1 MFKRS
6 SLKKLNNSYQSRL
19 IVFLFCISV
28 VLFLYEIFR
37 VDVFIG
43 YIDGQFYYSYLPE
56 YFIKHNFGYTVKFPI
71 GTALCN
77 LPAFLVV
84 HAVLSVLRPEIADGS
99 SVLYQYGVGI
109 TGIVFFLLGIIFV
122 YKTVKFL
129 YNERIAFITSII
141 ISLGTFL
148 PAYATKYA
156 SFSHI
161 YSFAFAS
168 IFMYLAV
175 TLDDEDSI
183 KRNLCLGLCAG
194 MLFLIRNINIF
205 FVLFYLLYELCQKNL
220 RRVFLVKR
228 LIPNFIGGLLMVFPQ
243 LLLWKA
249 TTGHFIT
256 NAYSDESFDYLMNPR
271 VYQVLFSDAKGLF
284 IFTPVLI
291 FAVIG
296 FFMGKDSRVKASN
309 IAVGVVFVIE
319 IYTIAAWWCW
329 WLGGVYGERSF
340 ADVLGFLAIPLAT
353 FIDRTFGSKDRRLCN
368 VFYGAVILFFIIT
381 NLVFLMGADRGIINE
396 TASSWYEL
404 SRAWRM
410 F

>member
-1 MFKRS
+1 MIKDKIFAKFNNPYD
-6 SLKKLNNSYQSRL
+6 KKWC
-19 IVFLFCISV
+19 VFLLFMSII
-28 VLFLYEIFR
+28 LFLYEIFC

-77 LPAFLVV
+77 FPAFLVV
-84 HAVLSVLRPEIADGS
+84 HVVLSVLRPEIADGS

-122 YKTVKFL
+122 YKAVKFL
-129 YNERIAFITSII
+129 YNERTAFITGII

-175 TLDDEDSI
+175 SMDEKDSFW
-183 KRNLCLGLCAG
+183 RNVGLGASAG

-205 FVLFYLLYELCQKNL
+205 FVLFYLIYELIQKNIKKI
-220 RRVFLVKR
+220 FSSKR
-228 LIPNFIGGLLMVFPQ
+228 LVPNVIGGLVMILPQ

-256 NAYSDESFDYLMNPR
+256 NAYSDESFDYLTNPR

-284 IFTPVLI
+284 ILTPVLI

-296 FFMGKDSRVKASN
+296 LFMGKDSRVKACN

-340 ADVLGFLAIPLAT
+340 ADIFGFLSIPIASFLAW
-353 FIDRTFGSKDRRLCN
+353 IPENKRTKI
-368 VFYGAVILFFIIT
+368 FYGIFIVFFCLT
-381 NLVFLMGADRGIINE
+381 NIVFLIGASRGVISE

-404 SRAWRM
+404 SMAWKV